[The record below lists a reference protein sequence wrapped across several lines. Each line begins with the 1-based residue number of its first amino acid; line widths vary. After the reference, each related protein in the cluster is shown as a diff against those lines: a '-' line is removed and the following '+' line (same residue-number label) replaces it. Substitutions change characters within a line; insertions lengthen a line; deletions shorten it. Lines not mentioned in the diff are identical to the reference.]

1 MAQRWEHSPPTNVAR
16 VQIPA
21 STPCVGWVCCWFSPL
36 PRRFFSGT
44 PGFPLSSKLTF
55 PNSNSTGNQVDK
67 EPLCGCVT
75 FKSLSIYLLRGYL
88 IIFVFS
94 MRFQLEKFVICF
106 LMASIIVRFEEHPN
120 KSDIAMFLCSLMSCV
135 ITVFSVTGWR
145 KIRFKNGIHPFL
157 SQVISVQ

>member
-1 MAQRWEHSPPTNVAR
+1 MAQRWEQSPPTYVAR

-21 STPCVGWVCCWFSPL
+21 TKVFL
-36 PRRFFSGT
+36 RYSGA
-44 PGFPLSSKLTF
+44 PLSSTLTF
-55 PNSNSTGNQVDK
+55 PNSNATRNQADK

-75 FKSLSIYLLRGYL
+75 FKSLFIYLSTYLLRGYL

-94 MRFQLEKFVICF
+94 MRFQLEKFVLFF

-120 KSDIAMFLCSLMSCV
+120 KSDIPTFLCSLMSCV

-145 KIRFKNGIHPFL
+145 KIRFKNGIHSFV